1 MTKIKKSSLL
11 SGSAI
16 LGAALLASSS
26 GALAQEVNI
35 YDEASVEN
43 YVQLS
48 NSVDRGLETS
58 DNNALEQ
65 VTNVNQLRDVSP
77 TDWAYEA
84 LRSLVDRYGCIAGF
98 PNQTYR
104 GNQPLSRYEFAA
116 GLNSCLNQIERLI
129 ASSEAVSREDLET
142 VKRLNEE
149 FEAELATLG
158 GRIDN
163 IESRTAFLEDNS
175 FSTTTKLQGEVA
187 FTLAQ
192 AFGDQAAADIND
204 DGVFDSDDEL
214 DSEFVFTDRVRLQL
228 VSSFTGK
235 DKLFTRLTAGNVGNS
250 FQDET
255 GTREGRF
262 AYDGQSD
269 NNVTIDRLHYVFPVG
284 ENLTVTA
291 MASLAAHHFYAEVFN
306 SGLNAGGGATGAL
319 TRFGEHSP
327 IYRLGIAN
335 TSAGLGLNYELG
347 EKFEIAAGYISPTAS
362 DPEEG
367 NGLFDGSFSALGQL
381 TFKPLEKLKV
391 GVTYVRA
398 YDNEQA
404 SLNADGDPDFRGS
417 FLWGGTG
424 TNAANLRGVGV
435 DSAVASDSVGAQF
448 QFDLNPTI
456 SVRGWFSYTD
466 ATIFQDG
473 EDGDATILNY
483 AGALVF
489 SDILKEGS
497 LAALVVGAEP
507 YLDSI
512 DSDGDGDDEDI
523 TSDIPLHVEAFYK
536 YQLNDNISIT
546 PGVIW
551 LASPNQDSDNDSIFI
566 GALRTTFTF

>member
-319 TRFGEHSP
+319 TRFGERSP